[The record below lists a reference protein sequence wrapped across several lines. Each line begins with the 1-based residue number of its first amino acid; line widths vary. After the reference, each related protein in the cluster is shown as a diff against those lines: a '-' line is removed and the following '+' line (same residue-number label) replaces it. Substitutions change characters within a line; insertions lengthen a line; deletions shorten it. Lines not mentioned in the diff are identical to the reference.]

1 MFGRVRMKKIFK
13 NNFVY
18 LILNKTNHKK
28 YIGVK
33 SCDEDPKDVIGKKYF
48 SSSSDKNFIKEQ
60 KEFPERFKYRVLK
73 NFKTREEALN
83 LEIYLHEAYN
93 VDKSEEFYNLSKQTS
108 IKFSFSESQGLT
120 GEKNGMYGKK
130 RTKEEKEKISKAVK
144 NALKNFKKYFS
155 ERSKK
160 FWEEHPELK
169 EVYSKNASE
178 QFKKLWQN
186 EEYKEKMKKRDE
198 KNRKHLQE
206 LARKNFLEGKGCYK
220 KIKCPYC
227 GKEVQAGVY
236 GRLHGEKC
244 KEKGTA

>member
-83 LEIYLHEAYN
+83 LEIYLHETYN

-120 GEKNGMYGKK
+120 GEKMECMGK
-130 RTKEEKEKISKAVK
+130 RGQR
-144 NALKNFKKYFS
+144 KKK
-155 ERSKK
+155 KK
-160 FWEEHPELK
+160 F
-169 EVYSKNASE
+169 
-178 QFKKLWQN
+178 QKL
-186 EEYKEKMKKRDE
+186 
-198 KNRKHLQE
+198 
-206 LARKNFLEGKGCYK
+206 
-220 KIKCPYC
+220 
-227 GKEVQAGVY
+227 
-236 GRLHGEKC
+236 
-244 KEKGTA
+244 